1 MTRPNL
7 TNPVLYLL
15 LLAATSLLT
24 TATVAQSQTA
34 KRGVEVE
41 AASEIKQWP
50 GQAKRFAL
58 IIGVDKYDDP
68 QINSL
73 NGAANDARVLR
84 DALVEHAGFPAEQV
98 ALLASDQPVERQ
110 PKRDVILKWLAK
122 WRTQVPKDGLL
133 LVAFS
138 GHGIERNGQA
148 YLLPADATSNR
159 DITLLEDTALSVE
172 RLKSYIR
179 AIKVGQVMLIL
190 DACRNDPV
198 AGRSESDNKL
208 TSAYA
213 KAFNF
218 DQRNREV
225 EAFVTLYATA
235 VGQRAYEYSEK
246 RQGYFTWAFVEA
258 LKGKAANE
266 RNEVTLSSLVQYLQ
280 TSVPKYVARD
290 LGTEREQRPFAV
302 VEGYKADELVIAVS
316 AAPQTTAAT
325 NKAAF
330 NNADTVALS
339 RGKADTYL
347 EQGLASAKAKQ
358 YAESVALIQQ
368 AFAQSPNW
376 SNERKAIAYY
386 ILAYSLDRLGQDKE
400 AEEAVSTGLQLDAQN
415 AHLRQLH
422 AAREDRQNAL
432 QHLQSAIAHF
442 KAARYNEAAH
452 AAQAAIALKP
462 VWAAPMIGATYALL
476 ARAQLELG
484 RKAEALEA
492 INQALTAE
500 PENQDYRDFQ
510 SRLLTLTNNA
520 TPSATLSGDAKKRF
534 QHYDLTE
541 NGWLNGKELDN
552 CACRHLD
559 KNGDGAVS
567 EAEFLA
573 DATQPAQNSKSAA
586 AKGNR

>member
-1 MTRPNL
+1 MTKPNL
-7 TNPVLYLL
+7 TNSVLYIL
-15 LLAATSLLT
+15 LLAVTSLLT
-24 TATVAQSQTA
+24 TSSVAQSPTVR
-34 KRGVEVE
+34 RGVEVE
-41 AASEIKQWP
+41 ATSEIKQWP

-73 NGAANDARVLR
+73 KGAANDARVLR

-98 ALLASDQPVERQ
+98 ALLASDQPAERQ

-159 DITLLEDTALSVE
+159 DVTLLEDTALSVE

-198 AGRSESDNKL
+198 AGRSASDNKL

-302 VEGYKADELVIAVS
+302 VEGYKADELVIAIS
-316 AAPQTTAAT
+316 AAPQTAAAKKPALDSDETAALT
-325 NKAAF
+325 
-330 NNADTVALS
+330 

-347 EQGLASAKAKQ
+347 EQALAKARAKQ
-358 YAESVALIQQ
+358 YAESVAFIQQ

-376 SNERKAIAYY
+376 SNERKAVAYY

-400 AEEAVSTGLQLDAQN
+400 AAEAIRTGLQLDAQN
-415 AHLRQLH
+415 AHLQQLH
-422 AAREDRQNAL
+422 AAREGKQRAL
-432 QHLQSAIAHF
+432 QHLQSAIAHY
-442 KAARYNEAAH
+442 KAGKYNEAVT
-452 AAQAAIALKP
+452 AAQEAIALKP
-462 VWAAPMIGATYALL
+462 AWAAPMIGATYALL
-476 ARAQLELG
+476 ARAQFELG

-492 INQALTAE
+492 INQALLVE
-500 PENQDYRDFQ
+500 PENQDYREFQ
-510 SRLLTLTNNA
+510 GRL
-520 TPSATLSGDAKKRF
+520 R
-534 QHYDLTE
+534 Q
-541 NGWLNGKELDN
+541 
-552 CACRHLD
+552 
-559 KNGDGAVS
+559 
-567 EAEFLA
+567 
-573 DATQPAQNSKSAA
+573 
-586 AKGNR
+586 